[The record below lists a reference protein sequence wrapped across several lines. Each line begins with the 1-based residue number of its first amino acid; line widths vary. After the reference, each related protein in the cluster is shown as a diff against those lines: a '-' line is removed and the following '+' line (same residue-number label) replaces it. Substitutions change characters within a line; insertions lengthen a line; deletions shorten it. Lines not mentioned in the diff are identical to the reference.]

1 MRVEAY
7 TQVQQIYSSRKTEK
21 GQQAAHISFA
31 DQLQISNAGK
41 EYQAAK
47 TAVLNTPDIRED
59 IVAPL
64 RSSLLSDTYKVSPE
78 EFAEKLLKN
87 DEEMR

>member
-7 TQVQQIYSSRKTEK
+7 TQVQQIYASRKTEK
-21 GQQAAHISFA
+21 GQKTAQASFA

-41 EYQAAK
+41 EYQVAK
-47 TAVLNTPDIRED
+47 TAVMNTPDIRED
-59 IVAPL
+59 IIAPL
-64 RSSLLSDTYKVSPE
+64 RSSFQSDTYKVSAE
-78 EFAEKLLKN
+78 QFAEKILMN